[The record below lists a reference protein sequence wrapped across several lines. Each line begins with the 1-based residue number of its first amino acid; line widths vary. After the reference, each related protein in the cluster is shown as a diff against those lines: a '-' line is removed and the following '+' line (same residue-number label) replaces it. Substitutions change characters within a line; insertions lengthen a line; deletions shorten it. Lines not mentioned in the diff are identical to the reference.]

1 MKQLTD
7 TEKQQL
13 DAKIKEEEKR
23 QQTLREAN
31 PDLPKN
37 FKTALTETSG
47 ISGIRRLMLK
57 GLWKYGLLG
66 LILCLLAYNV
76 FQFFRWRD
84 LGSDKLINLN
94 LLIALM
100 LLFNHVAFNFT
111 KTGRKSRVMK
121 IVAFAWI
128 VLVFIYL
135 YISWG
140 T

>member
-1 MKQLTD
+1 MKQFTN
-7 TEKQQL
+7 TEKEQL
-13 DAKIKEEEKR
+13 KEKIKAEQER
-23 QQTLREAN
+23 QQTLRETN
-31 PDLPKN
+31 PDLPQT
-37 FKTALTETSG
+37 FEAATEKT
-47 ISGIRRLMLK
+47 RRMRRFVPK
-57 GLWKYGLLG
+57 DLWKYGFLVIL
-66 LILCLLAYNV
+66 LCLLVLNLLV
-76 FQFFRWRD
+76 FFEARD
-84 LGSDKLINLN
+84 FGSDKLINLN

-100 LLFNHVAFNFT
+100 LLFNHIAFNFT

>member
-47 ISGIRRLMLK
+47 ISGMRRLVPK

-94 LLIALM
+94 LLLALM

-111 KTGRKSRVMK
+111 KTGWKSRVMK

-128 VLVFIYL
+128 LLVFIYL